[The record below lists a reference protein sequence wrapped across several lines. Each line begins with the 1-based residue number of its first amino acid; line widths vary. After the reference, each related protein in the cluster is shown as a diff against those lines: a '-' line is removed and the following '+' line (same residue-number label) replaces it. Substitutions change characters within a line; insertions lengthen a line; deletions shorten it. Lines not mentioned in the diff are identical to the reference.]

1 MNKMNKNTFL
11 LVVVVLVIASF
22 LTGDGLF
29 GFLNLYGTNDPEQ
42 TVEQTMPETNGDETE
57 QQLVDNPESNP
68 DNQPQDQPD
77 NQTDSEAET
86 QPKSETDSEAETDQN
101 AIDVNGSFYSKDDV
115 ALFIHTYQTLPENF
129 VTKGEAEAAGWEGG
143 SVERYIDGA
152 AIGGDIFHNY
162 ERLLPEQ
169 DGRVYK
175 ECDIDT
181 FGQSSRGAK
190 RIVFSNDGLIF
201 YTDDHYDSFEQLY

>member
-11 LVVVVLVIASF
+11 LVVAVLVIASF

-29 GFLNLYGTNDPEQ
+29 GFLNLNTTSETEQ
-42 TVEQTMPETNGDETE
+42 TVEQTIPQTNDDETQ
-57 QQLVDNPESNP
+57 QQLVDEPESEP
-68 DNQPQDQPD
+68 
-77 NQTDSEAET
+77 ET
-86 QPKSETDSEAETDQN
+86 APEVEQN
-101 AIDVNGSFYSKDDV
+101 AIDINGSFYSKDDV
-115 ALFIHTYQTLPENF
+115 ALYIHNYQTLPENF
-129 VTKGEAEAAGWEGG
+129 VTKDEAAMFGWEGG

-152 AIGGDIFHNY
+152 AIGGDVFGNY